1 MSVFCYEIVKK
12 ITYAIEQA
20 SAARWYQEGRY
31 TSDSTAEALEEAIS
45 ALRAA
50 LIEAANAE

>member
-1 MSVFCYEIVKK
+1 MFINEICKK

-20 SAARWYQEGRY
+20 GAARWYQEGRY
-31 TSDSTAEALEEAIS
+31 ISDSTAEALDEAIA